1 MHAPHIAHIAL
12 VNAHADTISSF
23 MNVVH
28 ALKPLLSQNNNAISG
43 VNYTGAIV
51 AFMCRLHFLV
61 LHSFLFATQAF
72 HRLSFTH
79 ITFANTH
86 TLTHCLYLSAHV
98 VCIINDAR
106 HVM

>member
-1 MHAPHIAHIAL
+1 MHAPHIAHIAHIAL

-51 AFMCRLHFLV
+51 AFMCRLHF
-61 LHSFLFATQAF
+61 
-72 HRLSFTH
+72 
-79 ITFANTH
+79 
-86 TLTHCLYLSAHV
+86 
-98 VCIINDAR
+98 
-106 HVM
+106 